1 MNKQSLFE
9 NIKRKKSFL
18 CVGLDTDIKKI
29 PDHLLDDPDPIF
41 AFNKAIVDATADYCI
56 AYKPNLAFYE
66 SMGVKGW
73 IAFEKTVNYIKENYP
88 DQFIIADRQYLSNVC
103 PYFLRGTGHRLCHC
117 SSLYGRRQRY
127 SIPVL

>member
-41 AFNKAIVDATADYCI
+41 AFNKQLSMQRLTI
-56 AYKPNLAFYE
+56 A
-66 SMGVKGW
+66 
-73 IAFEKTVNYIKENYP
+73 
-88 DQFIIADRQYLSNVC
+88 
-103 PYFLRGTGHRLCHC
+103 
-117 SSLYGRRQRY
+117 SLINPIWP
-127 SIPVL
+127 STKVWV